1 MNLLPQ
7 TVCGLYP
14 QTLSTIPPSTGQNK
28 CYGNILLH
36 KTSVIS
42 IMVGHFDYKHPSQR
56 RMLPSMCLSM
66 PLEYQTMGS
75 GTLGRAVAF
84 RQSYK
89 ALYDRNLRLYSLT
102 DQKIAH
108 PYYDSNSLN
117 VRSCKLYNIQVFK
130 PVILLLTRSIVNEII
145 RKIIR
150 KKASGK
156 S

>member
-1 MNLLPQ
+1 MNDLIKDHLTHFKSQVNHSNRYLPKSFIKWAHRVGIPRLFCSLSGTFQ
-7 TVCGLYP
+7 SK
-14 QTLSTIPPSTGQNK
+14 TLGGFKPESSKLNE
-28 CYGNILLH
+28 
-36 KTSVIS
+36 S
-42 IMVGHFDYKHPSQR
+42 IMTTTTKAYLTIKSVHSFK
-56 RMLPSMCLSM
+56 
-66 PLEYQTMGS
+66 E
-75 GTLGRAVAF
+75 
-84 RQSYK
+84 